1 MEILY
6 VILGIILIIAIMAF
20 TGYYLEKKQKNV
32 VEQDKNINIVFDDAV
47 EHKNENAATNAD
59 IPEVLNFNDI
69 EEYENRKE
77 QNNNITYQETEIP
90 EVINFSSVES
100 VKNEIAEV
108 EENVTED
115 INLENNGKNV
125 IEFDIPVQETVE
137 NIDNDDSEVPD
148 VMNFNPVE
156 SNEIIQGDNVIQLD
170 EPVADIVENSQIEA
184 TETTELPSE
193 DIDVVQIEE
202 SVQET
207 EKNEEI
213 AVEDSV
219 STDIDNGN
227 QEENIVSDLTE
238 IRQDIVVDE
247 DSVTIPDDF

>member
-77 QNNNITYQETEIP
+77 QNNNITYQEKEIP

-115 INLENNGKNV
+115 INLENNVENV
-125 IEFDIPVQETVE
+125 IQFDMPAQETVE

-193 DIDVVQIEE
+193 DIDVVQLEE

>member
-115 INLENNGKNV
+115 INLENNVENV
-125 IEFDIPVQETVE
+125 IQFDMPAQETVE

-193 DIDVVQIEE
+193 DIDVVQLEE

-207 EKNEEI
+207 EKNEET

-219 STDIDNGN
+219 STEIDNGN
-227 QEENIVSDLTE
+227 QAENIVSDLTE